1 MSLDLV
7 PVWTAILA
15 FGVFMYVLL
24 DGFDL
29 GVGILFPLAHG
40 HDERT
45 MMMNSIAPIWDFN
58 ETWLVLGG
66 VGLLA
71 AFPLAFAIIIPAV
84 YLPILFMLIGLI
96 FRGVA
101 FEFSHL
107 AHRRGFWSG
116 SFFVGSLVA
125 TFAQGVVLGTYV
137 QGIPVTGRAYSG
149 GTFDWI
155 TPFALLTGLGLI
167 AGYGL
172 LGACWLVMKTEGPLQ
187 EWSRRMARR
196 FAIGVAA
203 FVAMVS
209 IWTPLL
215 QPQIRERWFGG
226 EHPFWLWPVP
236 VITAALFVALWRSI
250 PQRHFVPFLASLG
263 IFFMGYVGLGISIFP
278 MVVPYDLD
286 LWATAASPRSQAFL
300 MIGTLFLLPIILA
313 YTVYSSY
320 VFRGK
325 VRADAGYAHT
335 EAAVR

>member
-1 MSLDLV
+1 MALDLV
-7 PVWTAILA
+7 PLWTAILA

-29 GVGILFPLAHG
+29 GVGILFPFAHG
-40 HDERT
+40 AEERT
-45 MMMNSIAPIWDFN
+45 LMMNSIAPIWDFN

-84 YLPILFMLIGLI
+84 YFPILFMLVGLI

-107 AHRRGFWSG
+107 AHRRGFWSA
-116 SFFVGSLVA
+116 SFFAGSLVA

-137 QGIPVTGRAYSG
+137 QGIPVSGRAYVG
-149 GTFDWI
+149 GAFDWL
-155 TPFALLTGLGLI
+155 TPFALLTGLGLVT
-167 AGYGL
+167 GYGL
-172 LGACWLVMKTEGPLQ
+172 LGACWLVMKTEGALQ

-196 FAIGVAA
+196 FTVGIAA

-209 IWTPLL
+209 LWTPFL
-215 QPQIRERWFGG
+215 QPQVRERWFGG
-226 EHPFWLWPVP
+226 EHPLWLWPVP

-250 PQRHFVPFLASLG
+250 PRRHFVPFLASLG
-263 IFFMGYVGLGISIFP
+263 IFLMGYVGLGISIFP
-278 MVVPYDLD
+278 KVVPYTLD
-286 LWATAASPRSQAFL
+286 LWDTAAGPRSQAFL
-300 MIGTLFLLPIILA
+300 MVGTLVLLPVILG
-313 YTVYSSY
+313 YTVYSYY

-325 VRADAGYAHT
+325 VQADAGYAHT

>member
-7 PVWTAILA
+7 PLWTAILA

-29 GVGILFPLAHG
+29 GVGILFPFARG
-40 HDERT
+40 ADERT
-45 MMMNSIAPIWDFN
+45 LMMNSIAPIWDFN

-84 YLPILFMLIGLI
+84 YFPILFMLVGLI

-107 AHRRGFWSG
+107 AHRRGFWSA
-116 SFFVGSLVA
+116 SFFTGSLVA

-137 QGIPVTGRAYSG
+137 QGIPVTGRAFSG
-149 GTFDWI
+149 GTFDWL
-155 TPFALLTGLGLI
+155 TPFALLTGLGLV

-196 FAIGVAA
+196 FTLGIAA

-236 VITAALFVALWRSI
+236 VITAALFVMLWRSI
-250 PQRHFVPFLASLG
+250 PRRHFTPFLASLG

-278 MVVPYDLD
+278 KVVPYGLD
-286 LWATAASPRSQAFL
+286 LWDTAAGPRSQAFL
-300 MIGTLFLLPIILA
+300 MIGTLFLLPVILG
-313 YTVYSSY
+313 YTVYSYY

-325 VRADAGYAHT
+325 VQADAGYGHT

>member
-1 MSLDLV
+1 MALDLV
-7 PVWTAILA
+7 PLWAAILA

-29 GVGILFPLAHG
+29 GVGILFPFAP
-40 HDERT
+40 DQESRNT
-45 MMMNSIAPIWDFN
+45 MMDSVAPIWDFN

-84 YLPILFMLIGLI
+84 YFPILFMLIGLI

-101 FEFSHL
+101 FEYTHL
-107 AHRRGFWSG
+107 ARRRGFWSA

-149 GTFDWI
+149 GTFDWV

-196 FAIGVAA
+196 FTIGVAV

-209 IWTPLL
+209 VWTPLL

-226 EHPFWLWPVP
+226 EHPLWLWPVP
-236 VITAALFVALWRSI
+236 VITAALFVTLWRSI
-250 PQRHFVPFLASLG
+250 PRRHFVPFLSSLG
-263 IFFMGYVGLGISIFP
+263 IFFMAYVGLGISIFP
-278 MVVPYDLD
+278 KVVPYDLD
-286 LWATAASPRSQAFL
+286 LWDTAAGPRSQAFL
-300 MIGTLFLLPIILA
+300 MVGTLFLLPIILA
-313 YTVYSSY
+313 YTVYSYY

-325 VRADAGYAHT
+325 VKADAGYAHT